1 MNFSFIQK
9 DVNKIL
15 TEIGRDV
22 ILRKVT
28 KTVDRYGQTTA
39 VSTADTT
46 IRGWISTVTYED
58 QSLVQEGWIAGSE
71 AVGIFL
77 DTTIAPHDLIIDET
91 RTYEVVDILSKP
103 RVKDSKPFI
112 KVRLKLV

>member
-15 TEIGRDV
+15 SEIGRDV

-39 VSTADTT
+39 VAATDTT
-46 IRGWISTVTYED
+46 IKGWISEVTYED
-58 QSLVQEGWIAGSE
+58 QSLVQEVWIAGSE
-71 AVGIFL
+71 AVGIFT
-77 DTTIAPHDLIIDET
+77 DTTVAPHDLIIDGA
-91 RTYEVVDILSKP
+91 RTYEVVDVLSKP
-103 RVKDSKPFI
+103 RVKDSQPFV
-112 KVRLKLV
+112 KVRLRLI